1 MEDDNESES
10 SYIKLISAEGSEIF
24 LARRVALQVE
34 TLRAMLEGG
43 FRESE
48 EGVIRFP
55 DMSGSALEKV
65 VKYLYYKDRYANSS
79 ARIPE
84 FAIEPEEVCWVHIVI
99 FIIHNSYLFCSF
111 GLHWHN
117 LLWCVAKYFE
127 LLLSLQTTGLRAI
140 GCSELSQLL
149 AFILGQYINAIG
161 EWIVDENMMKLRN
174 GITI

>member
-84 FAIEPEEVCWVHIVI
+84 FAIEPEEVCVHIII
-99 FIIHNSYLFCSF
+99 FIIHIICFVLLVCIGIIYCGVLLNILNSFFLCKPQALELLVAASYLNC
-111 GLHWHN
+111 
-117 LLWCVAKYFE
+117 
-127 LLLSLQTTGLRAI
+127 
-140 GCSELSQLL
+140 
-149 AFILGQYINAIG
+149 
-161 EWIVDENMMKLRN
+161 
-174 GITI
+174 